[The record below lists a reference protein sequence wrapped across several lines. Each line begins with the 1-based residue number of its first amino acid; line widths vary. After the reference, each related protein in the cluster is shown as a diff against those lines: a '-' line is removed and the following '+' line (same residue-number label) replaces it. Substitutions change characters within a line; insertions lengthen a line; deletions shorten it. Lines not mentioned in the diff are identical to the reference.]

1 MILNRSNTIHAQTA
15 RATALALLAA
25 GLAITGAA
33 RAGCADI
40 KAPFA
45 PATSA
50 PPAGSAHLVD
60 AVYRPDEHGARAVL
74 VSDEGYQDSGIV
86 GSWTFEWRAKAE
98 PGLPNDNP
106 GLADGTLLDFGTIQW
121 HGDGTETTVSGGRTP
136 AVGDVCMGSWKRIGP
151 STFKLTHLAMGY
163 GPPPGPALGY
173 QGLAVLEME
182 VEVDS
187 GGRAY
192 HGNFTLTQY
201 MSKFDPTV
209 PGSEFD
215 QSTVEFTLSGSVK
228 ASRIE
233 VR

>member
-1 MILNRSNTIHAQTA
+1 MILSRIHLIRVNMAQSM
-15 RATALALLAA
+15 ALGLLAA
-25 GLAITGAA
+25 GLLISSAV
-33 RAGCADI
+33 RASCADI
-40 KAPFA
+40 KTPFR

-50 PPAGSAHLVD
+50 PPAGPAHLVD
-60 AVYRPDEHGARAVL
+60 AVYRPGEYAARAFL
-74 VSDEGYQDSGIV
+74 VSDEGDQDFGIV

-106 GLADGTLLDFGTIQW
+106 GFTDGTLLDFGTIQW

-136 AVGDVCMGSWKRIGP
+136 AVGDVCMGNWKRIGP

-163 GPPPGPALGY
+163 GPPPGPVLGY

-182 VEVDS
+182 VTVDS
-187 GGRAY
+187 GGRTY

-215 QSTVEFTLSGSVK
+215 QSTVEFTLSGTVK

-233 VR
+233 VK